1 MRLLLF
7 LAAALTAFAAEP
19 GRRPAVPPGGGL
31 PPALA
36 AARRIVVLGDSI
48 TYGGAYVD
56 FVEAVV
62 RLRVPGW
69 RGEIIG
75 LGLSSETVS
84 GLSETGHAGGKFP
97 RPDLH
102 ERLARILAQTQPDV
116 VLACYG
122 MNDGIYFPLAE
133 ERFAKFRDGMHRL
146 RAAVAAAHATL
157 IHVTPPVFDPQPIA
171 AKTLPAGLDAY
182 PKPFAGYND
191 VLDRYSAWLVAQRA
205 QGWDVIDAHGLM
217 SASLARLRAQD
228 PAFTFSKDG
237 VHPDALGHAVIAR
250 AILTAWGL
258 RPDDGELLAHLVT
271 QPNGELLSLVRTR
284 RKLLMHA
291 WLTATGHTRPGV
303 PAGLPLAEANA
314 QAAAIGEKI
323 RTLK

>member
-7 LAAALTAFAAEP
+7 LAAALTALAAEP
-19 GRRPAVPPGGGL
+19 GRVPAGPEAGGM

-48 TYGGAYVD
+48 TYGGTYVD
-56 FVEAVV
+56 FVETVV
-62 RLRVPGW
+62 RMRAPGW
-69 RGEIIG
+69 GGEIIG

-84 GLSETGHAGGKFP
+84 GLSEAGHAGGKFP

-122 MNDGIYFPLAE
+122 MNDGIYFPFAE
-133 ERFAKFRDGMHRL
+133 ARFAKFRDGVHRL
-146 RAAVAAAHATL
+146 RAAVGAAHATI

-171 AKTLPAGLDAY
+171 AKTLPAGLEAY

-191 VLDRYSAWLVAQRA
+191 VLDRYSAWLVGQRT

-217 SASLARLRAQD
+217 AASLARLRATD

-250 AILTAWGL
+250 AILAAWGL
-258 RPDDGELLAHLVT
+258 RPDDGELLAHLAT
-271 QPNGELLSLVRTR
+271 HPDGELLTLVRTR

-303 PAGLPLAEANA
+303 PAGLPLADAQA
-314 QAAAIGEKI
+314 QAAVIDAKI
-323 RTLK
+323 RALP